1 MKLLIVEDELPLLND
16 IKAYFADENF
26 VCEGVETY
34 EQATE
39 KISLYDYDC
48 LLVDIT
54 LPDGNGLDLLNLL
67 KSLKKSQGESAPGI
81 IIISAKNSLDDRIRG
96 LDLGADDY
104 LTKPFHLSELNARL
118 KAILRRRHFAT
129 TDQLTVGRLQI
140 DPLGRQAWT
149 GELVVN
155 LTPKQWDILLHLLA
169 NRTHVVSKSS
179 LAEHLW
185 GDHIDQ
191 ADSFDFLFAHIK
203 NLKKKLAS
211 ANAGIEIRTVYG
223 VGYQLV
229 ES

>member
-1 MKLLIVEDELPLLND
+1 MKLLIVEDEFPLLND
-16 IKAYFADENF
+16 IKTYFADENF
-26 VCEGVETY
+26 ICEGAETY

-54 LPDGNGLDLLNLL
+54 LPDGNGLDLLTLL
-67 KSLKKSQGESAPGI
+67 KTLKKTQGESAPGI

-118 KAILRRRHFAT
+118 KAIIRRRNFAT
-129 TDQLTVGRLQI
+129 TDQLTVGHLRI
-140 DPLGRQAWT
+140 DPLSRQAWS
-149 GELVVN
+149 GELILN

-203 NLKKKLAS
+203 NLKKRLAS
-211 ANAGIEIRTVYG
+211 VNAGIEIRTVYG
-223 VGYQLV
+223 VGYQLI

>member
-1 MKLLIVEDELPLLND
+1 MKLLIIEDELPLLTD

-26 VCEGVETY
+26 ICEGAETY
-34 EQATE
+34 EQAVE

-54 LPDGNGLDLLNLL
+54 LPDGNGLDLLSLL
-67 KSLKKSQGESAPGI
+67 KTLKKSQGESAPGI

-118 KAILRRRHFAT
+118 KAIIRRRNFAT
-129 TDQLTVGRLQI
+129 TDQLTVGHLRI
-140 DPLGRQAWT
+140 DPLSRQAWS
-149 GELVVN
+149 GERILN

-203 NLKKKLAS
+203 NLKKRLAG

-223 VGYQLV
+223 VGYQLI